1 MNRWPASEAVPTWQ
15 VTPAKSPATVPGR
28 ARGWWMWERAFSGSV
43 NRVGQVRSAVR
54 MVLDG
59 CPAADDVVQILSE
72 IAANACQHSRS
83 GQPGGNF
90 IVRLQHSP
98 GACVLGEVED
108 EGGGPW
114 DGDLKASARDRSG
127 LSIVLAL
134 ASGCGVELRPGE
146 RLAVWFHLPCR
157 PEYPGEAGR

>member
-1 MNRWPASEAVPTWQ
+1 MNRCPASKAVPTWP
-15 VTPAKSPATVPGR
+15 VTSAKSPATVPGR
-28 ARGWWMWERAFSGSV
+28 ARGWWMWERAFPGSV
-43 NRVGQVRSAVR
+43 NQVAQVRSAVR
-54 MVLDG
+54 IVLDG

-72 IAANACQHSRS
+72 VAANACQHSSS
-83 GQPGGNF
+83 GKPGGKF

-108 EGGGPW
+108 EGGPW
-114 DGDLKASARDRSG
+114 DGDLKTSARDRSG
-127 LSIVLAL
+127 LSLVLAL

-146 RLAVWFHLPCR
+146 HHAVWFHLPCQ

>member
-1 MNRWPASEAVPTWQ
+1 MASGTSYGQVRMHSVSYSSHTADGRWT
-15 VTPAKSPATVPGR
+15 
-28 ARGWWMWERAFSGSV
+28 WERAFPGSV
-43 NRVGQVRSAVR
+43 NQVRHVRSAVR
-54 MVLDG
+54 IVLDG
-59 CPAADDVVQILSE
+59 CPAADDVVHILSE
-72 IAANACQHSRS
+72 ISANACQHSRS
-83 GQPGGNF
+83 GKSGSEF

-108 EGGGPW
+108 QGGSW

-134 ASGCGVELRPGE
+134 ASACGVQLRPGE
-146 RLAVWFHLPCR
+146 RRAVWFHLPCQ